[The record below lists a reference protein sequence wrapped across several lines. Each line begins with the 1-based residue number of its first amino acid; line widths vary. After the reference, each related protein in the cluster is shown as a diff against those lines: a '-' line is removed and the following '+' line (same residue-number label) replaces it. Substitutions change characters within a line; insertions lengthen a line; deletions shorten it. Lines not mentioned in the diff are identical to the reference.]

1 MCLTFASEK
10 CNLNSGS
17 RKMVGLEL
25 CSVGLEHGCG
35 FLFSREMG
43 WDEVFPSQPS
53 ATHSSKL
60 AKLLPRHLHVIMW
73 HLFDR
78 VWWRVFHPLLN
89 TCAVHL
95 SVCARARARART
107 RTHTCIQ
114 EHYLVRLFLNNLEK
128 TIVCQIKRTH
138 IWFDQLRSLTTKPC
152 FLSSPYTTTQDV
164 TCRVILPYWAS
175 RPRDRIGDLE
185 TQ

>member
-1 MCLTFASEK
+1 
-10 CNLNSGS
+10 
-17 RKMVGLEL
+17 MVGLEL

-138 IWFDQLRSLTTKPC
+138 IWFDQLRAEILIHIPTRHLKLELLPSIQLERLNEMPWPLATFYFFQMFLTTSKYSP
-152 FLSSPYTTTQDV
+152 FILIYLFSSF
-164 TCRVILPYWAS
+164 
-175 RPRDRIGDLE
+175 
-185 TQ
+185 

>member
-95 SVCARARARART
+95 SVCARARARAHT
-107 RTHTCIQ
+107 RASRNTIWLDYFWIIWKKPLCARSKEHTSGLTNSGLWPQ
-114 EHYLVRLFLNNLEK
+114 SRAFYHLP
-128 TIVCQIKRTH
+128 TQ
-138 IWFDQLRSLTTKPC
+138 QLRMSLVG
-152 FLSSPYTTTQDV
+152 SSYPTE
-164 TCRVILPYWAS
+164 PA
-175 RPRDRIGDLE
+175 GHE
-185 TQ
+185 TGSEI